1 MPRILVVD
9 DSELARRLVTD
20 VLTREGHAVADAA
33 DGTQALDRLEA
44 EPFDLVIT
52 DFMMPG
58 MLGDELVR
66 RMHQRWPELPV
77 VVISSYTDSDLF
89 RTVRALPVARILNKP
104 FADADIL
111 GAVRELLAGPPE
123 PR

>member
-9 DSELARRLVTD
+9 DSELARRLVAD
-20 VLTREGHAVADAA
+20 VLAREGHAVADAP
-33 DGTQALDRLEA
+33 DGEQALVRLGQ

-66 RMHQRWPELPV
+66 RIHQQWPALPV

-89 RTVRALPVARILNKP
+89 RTVRGLPVARILNKP

-111 GAVRELLAGPPE
+111 GAVRELLAG
-123 PR
+123 RSQR

>member
-1 MPRILVVD
+1 MARILVVD
-9 DSELARRLVTD
+9 DSELARRMIGDL
-20 VLTREGHAVADAA
+20 LTRNGHDVTGAPDGDAA
-33 DGTQALDRLEA
+33 LSYMRETT
-44 EPFDLVIT
+44 FDLLIT

-66 RMHQRWPELPV
+66 RVHEATPDLPV

-89 RTVRALPVARILNKP
+89 RAVRALPVARIINKP

-111 GAVRELLAGPPE
+111 GAVGDLLPDDA
-123 PR
+123 

>member
-20 VLTREGHAVADAA
+20 VLAREGHAVTDAP
-33 DGTQALDRLEA
+33 DGAQALERLACEA
-44 EPFDLVIT
+44 FDLVIT

-66 RMHQRWPELPV
+66 RIHQGWPELPV

-89 RTVRALPVARILNKP
+89 RAVRALPVARILNKP

-111 GAVRELLAGPPE
+111 GAVRELLAGRPE
-123 PR
+123 QR